1 MRRSF
6 FKGGGGNHV
15 ISSESFLFPQL
26 NKMSSKE
33 ENTKKKLTW
42 TRVWTSLECRQGCGA
57 GLPALFDFSVVVA
70 LAAEVTFS
78 DLLDDSVA
86 AMVVGHFSKI
96 RTLSATEP
104 RVKNGRIGMPVEV
117 YWTANPTDPM

>member
-1 MRRSF
+1 LFFIFCFTRVELKVIERR
-6 FKGGGGNHV
+6 
-15 ISSESFLFPQL
+15 
-26 NKMSSKE
+26 KE
-33 ENTKKKLTW
+33 DKKRLTW

-57 GLPALFDFSVVVA
+57 GLPARFDFSGVVA

-78 DLLDDSVA
+78 DLLDESVA
-86 AMVVGHFSKI
+86 VMVVGHFSKI

-117 YWTANPTDPM
+117 YWTANPTDPT